1 MNLKTE
7 FKHVLGYLSEAQVRS
22 SDEKKNQ
29 GLKISCFNSFS
40 TEQTTKG
47 TLCICSVKI

>member
-1 MNLKTE
+1 LKTE
-7 FKHVLGYLSEAQVRS
+7 FKHVLGYLSEAQVRT
-22 SDEKKNQ
+22 SDEKNQ

-47 TLCICSVKI
+47 TLYAV